1 MATKCAHCG
10 AVAHTR
16 SSRMLS
22 PVSQE
27 EYFQCTNIAC
37 GHTFTAIREHRETL
51 SPSATPNPQ
60 VRLPQASR
68 AKLAAIRM
76 AERLGEDRD
85 QIPLELDS

>member
-10 AVAHTR
+10 FVAHTR

-27 EYFQCTNIAC
+27 EYFQCTNIVC

-51 SPSATPNPQ
+51 SPSAIPNPQ

-76 AERLGEDRD
+76 AERAGEN
-85 QIPLELDS
+85 QMPLELDS

>member
-10 AVAHTR
+10 SVAHTR

-27 EYFQCTNIAC
+27 EYFQCTNIVC

-51 SPSATPNPQ
+51 SPSAIPNPQ

-68 AKLAAIRM
+68 ARLAAIRM
-76 AERLGEDRD
+76 AERAGDN
-85 QIPLELDS
+85 QQQLELDS